1 MEMNAL
7 AERRTRFESIR
18 AAFRNEAMGAGATVA
33 VAGILMLVTAGE
45 CHGTLSASYE
55 AGALIPALLYGFVT
69 WYWWAAVALI
79 LWWLGKKRP
88 SLLGFSPGPLLIH
101 CVAAAVAAVAHVY
114 LLQETYGWAC
124 ARWHAPGEPV
134 GPVHLLSVAR
144 CGLDLVLYGCVYG
157 FAGLLT
163 LQAQARKTA
172 MQKLELERQLTQ
184 AQLKALQMQ
193 MEPHFL
199 FNTLNALASLIA
211 QGRNREAGSTLAHL
225 NTILRTTLDRRA
237 PEKVPFAEELHVI
250 ESYLAIQ
257 QVRFADR
264 LQVKIDASSEAME
277 GLVPCFILQP
287 IVENAIQHGIAPM
300 EAGGTI
306 ETSVKRVGDKLWLR
320 VRDNGRGLAAAA
332 SEGHG
337 IGIRNTRER
346 LAYFYPNAH
355 EFEAVAPVDGGYE
368 VTIQIP
374 YERAVA

>member
-1 MEMNAL
+1 MNAL
-7 AERRTRFESIR
+7 AERRTGFERIR

-33 VAGILMLVTAGE
+33 VASILMLVTAGE

-144 CGLDLVLYGCVYG
+144 CGYG

-337 IGIRNTRER
+337 IGMRNTRER

-355 EFEAVAPVDGGYE
+355 EFEAVAPVDGGYV